1 MTLSSPVP
9 DRRAAWR
16 ERWAWRLLV
25 VEAAAW
31 LTVSVAALRLMPFRH
46 VARLMIGRAHPADTP
61 LPASGLPPPAA
72 VSRQAALAV
81 TRASTLLPFP
91 CVCLPQAMAAK
102 AMLARRRHDTVLHLS
117 VSSAAGT
124 GMTAHAWLT
133 LDGACVIGGGAPAGQ
148 VEIAR
153 LS

>member
-1 MTLSSPVP
+1 MTLSSPVSG
-9 DRRAAWR
+9 RLAAWR

-31 LTVSVAALRLMPFRH
+31 LTVSVAALRLLPFRH
-46 VARLMIGRAHPADTP
+46 VARLMIGRAAPADTP
-61 LPASGLPPPAA
+61 LAAALPPSA
-72 VSRQAALAV
+72 VPRQAALAV

-102 AMLARRRHDTVLHLS
+102 AMLARRRYDTVLHLS

-133 LDGACVIGGGAPAGQ
+133 LDGASVIGGGAPAGQ

>member
-31 LTVSVAALRLMPFRH
+31 LTLSVAALRLLPFRH
-46 VARLMIGRAHPADTP
+46 VARLMIGRAAPADTP
-61 LPASGLPPPAA
+61 LAAALPPSA
-72 VSRQAALAV
+72 VPRQAALAV